1 MKFLTVFA
9 LLVAAVAADYS
20 HWSLHELSEA
30 IQNPN
35 TDPALLPALEDAL
48 NQMMDQIFA
57 EKPVVPADANAPV
70 DLTGWTLHDLVA
82 AMENPETDPALMPY
96 LEHALNE
103 MMDAIY
109 AGIPVEAVGVPPVSM
124 EVSHWTLPELSEA
137 LQNPETD
144 PAMIPYLEHAL
155 NQMMDALYAGHELES
170 IAIVAPA
177 GLAPAKPDIVNPVP
191 MPMPVVEPAEPAPI
205 ETPVLPEPA
214 PVPSSPLVQIIVNI
228 NQQ

>member
-1 MKFLTVFA
+1 MKFLAVFA
-9 LLVAAVAADYS
+9 LLVAAVAADFS
-20 HWSLHELSEA
+20 GWSLHELSEA

-35 TDPALLPALEDAL
+35 TDPALLPAMEDAL
-48 NQMMDQIFA
+48 NQLMEQIFA
-57 EKPVVPADANAPV
+57 EEPVVPVDTGAPV

-109 AGIPVEAVGVPPVSM
+109 AGIPVEAVGVPPVQL
-124 EVSHWTLPELSEA
+124 EVTHWTLAELSEA
-137 LQNPETD
+137 IQSPETD

-155 NQMMDALYAGHELES
+155 NQMMDALYAGHQLES

-177 GLAPAKPDIVNPVP
+177 GLAPAKPEIVN
-191 MPMPVVEPAEPAPI
+191 PMPVVEPAEPVPEPI
-205 ETPVLPEPA
+205 EAPVVPEPA